1 MLSKKTFIRILDDLA
16 SYVGGVQQFENLFKT
31 TFDNNFLTIHL
42 DNTLVALGESFFTDK
57 DLTDIDKQ
65 IAIETVIDMLYWY
78 AFEGE
83 FGLAKGKLEKV
94 YVEDEGLETEYA
106 LNAFNAG
113 ELYEIILRY
122 LHPPVVCQ
130 SYTIRC

>member
-1 MLSKKTFIRILDDLA
+1 MLSKKTFIRVLDDLA
-16 SYVGGVQQFENLFKT
+16 SYVEGVQQFENLFKT

-42 DNTLVALGESFFTDK
+42 DSTLVALGESFFTEHE
-57 DLTDIDKQ
+57 LIDIDKQ

-83 FGLAKGKLEKV
+83 FGLSRTKLERV

-106 LNAFNAG
+106 LDAFNAG
-113 ELYEIILRY
+113 ELYEVIQRY
-122 LHPPVVCQ
+122 LNPPVVCQ